1 MILFEDRLKKYHE
14 SVENDMMNIIWPAF
28 IIVSFIYA
36 ILTGK
41 VNEINEGIF
50 SSVSDAVQLSITFL
64 GTICL
69 WNGVMEIVKRTT
81 LIEKLTKFLNPLML
95 VLFPKLK
102 NDKKIKS
109 EISMNIIVNILGLG
123 NAATPLGLK
132 AMKSM
137 QEKNIKK
144 DTLSDEM
151 MMFIVLNTAS
161 LQLIPTNVI
170 VIRTAL
176 NSNNATQI
184 IFPVWGATIIA
195 AIIGIITTKL
205 IIKKVKY

>member
-1 MILFEDRLKKYHE
+1 MCIYKILIKQMILFEDRLKKYHE
-14 SVENDMMNIIWPAF
+14 SVKNDMMNIIWPAF

-81 LIEKLTKFLNPLML
+81 LIEKLTKFLNPLMI

-109 EISMNIIVNILGLG
+109 EISMNIIANILGLG
-123 NAATPLGLK
+123 
-132 AMKSM
+132 M
-137 QEKNIKK
+137 
-144 DTLSDEM
+144 
-151 MMFIVLNTAS
+151 
-161 LQLIPTNVI
+161 LQLH
-170 VIRTAL
+170 L
-176 NSNNATQI
+176 D
-184 IFPVWGATIIA
+184 
-195 AIIGIITTKL
+195 
-205 IIKKVKY
+205 